1 MNKIQ
6 IIIFFLSISQI
17 AISQIS
23 NYNQSIVN
31 KFIENGDFEFGHS
44 YYDEALSEYTK
55 ALEFY
60 TKINSDQK
68 DTQYAFILFK
78 QAECLFMLDKA
89 TEAITKAEQAKNII
103 LQNTGRESIDY
114 VTVLSELATYYY
126 YSQATENANEKVL
139 EYTNELYYLAKT
151 PWGKKNL
158 NMSFCADIYNKINP
172 ADEKVFECYTYASRT
187 SDKNTIDYVSA
198 LIGIANYY
206 NITGFY
212 DKAKKYINKA
222 HETYIKHVNKFE
234 YIRNSTVEN
243 AMLKVEGL
251 IMQNEGNYNEA
262 AELFMQIVESY
273 NETKEISTYLESL
286 FMYINCLYSS
296 NEYIIS
302 PIQTGFENSSIKQHN
317 LTLAEYYT
325 NQFQE
330 QYEQLIDSGYPI
342 TQVYWEAEMILA
354 NIHNFKGEY
363 DEALKCLFAF
373 KEKLEEFGY
382 YEHYLY
388 TVCLMMIANNLSD
401 MHKYDEALQYQLAAT
416 QLTEKLYGK
425 DDEFYLNQISLL
437 SDYYFI
443 VEYTNLYYETC
454 KEILTLSEKLYGS
467 DSEQYAYALG
477 NLSDYYSSLGLGTSG
492 AKKALEYAL
501 EAVEILY
508 KIHNKVPLYVEK
520 NLFWLYLQL
529 DDKEEAYRLIKSI
542 IKNTQKFYGNDSQ
555 EYADCLLCLSF
566 TKEDEE
572 EAKLLLDKSLQI
584 IINQFG
590 TDSKEYLEFL
600 EKINDEES
608 NDSIRL
614 SNALIIKDLTEKFY
628 GKNSED
634 YAATLLDLTK
644 ILAYKNPQ
652 AAIKTLNKATQI
664 YTTFDKNR
672 MSYIKQYLLTAIELH
687 FLLGNDVVAYELN
700 NEAMELL
707 KNLNPM
713 YKESSTYFALLR
725 NLAYYKNH
733 IGEYEQ
739 TPEILLELINI
750 EEKLGITQHDDIM
763 LLFADTYTLLGKYE
777 EATRIYN
784 ELYECIIQ
792 DETRFTK
799 EYSTIAD
806 GMSSLYEN
814 LGDYDKSLFYA
825 IESYKSSNDI
835 STKGYEL
842 SQIGNIHYKL
852 GNFKKAIEYLDIAID
867 TETKVYGKVTSVE
880 IYHIKGEIYY
890 KTKNYEEALRQ
901 YMLAKENIETQ
912 LGTENLNY
920 AKTLISIAKIHIKLN
935 EYQTATNYR
944 NQAKEIIYKMNSGSK
959 KYNYISALCAID
971 YDLNDE
977 VSLKEDFQ
985 TVTDNYTK
993 IIKTNFQNLSAN
1005 ERTLFWENYKD
1016 WFEEQSP
1023 KFAYT
1028 YNAQEFST
1036 NAQFRSYQQRL
1047 AFEFRNRI
1055 Q

>member
-1 MNKIQ
+1 
-6 IIIFFLSISQI
+6 
-17 AISQIS
+17 
-23 NYNQSIVN
+23 
-31 KFIENGDFEFGHS
+31 
-44 YYDEALSEYTK
+44 
-55 ALEFY
+55 
-60 TKINSDQK
+60 
-68 DTQYAFILFK
+68 
-78 QAECLFMLDKA
+78 
-89 TEAITKAEQAKNII
+89 
-103 LQNTGRESIDY
+103 
-114 VTVLSELATYYY
+114 
-126 YSQATENANEKVL
+126 
-139 EYTNELYYLAKT
+139 
-151 PWGKKNL
+151 
-158 NMSFCADIYNKINP
+158 
-172 ADEKVFECYTYASRT
+172 
-187 SDKNTIDYVSA
+187 
-198 LIGIANYY
+198 
-206 NITGFY
+206 
-212 DKAKKYINKA
+212 
-222 HETYIKHVNKFE
+222 
-234 YIRNSTVEN
+234 
-243 AMLKVEGL
+243 
-251 IMQNEGNYNEA
+251 
-262 AELFMQIVESY
+262 
-273 NETKEISTYLESL
+273 
-286 FMYINCLYSS
+286 
-296 NEYIIS
+296 
-302 PIQTGFENSSIKQHN
+302 
-317 LTLAEYYT
+317 
-325 NQFQE
+325 
-330 QYEQLIDSGYPI
+330 
-342 TQVYWEAEMILA
+342 
-354 NIHNFKGEY
+354 
-363 DEALKCLFAF
+363 
-373 KEKLEEFGY
+373 
-382 YEHYLY
+382 
-388 TVCLMMIANNLSD
+388 
-401 MHKYDEALQYQLAAT
+401 MHKDNEALQYQLAAT

-425 DDEFYLNQISLL
+425 DDEFYLSQISLL

-443 VEYTNLYYETC
+443 IEYTNLYYETC

-467 DSEQYAYALG
+467 DSEQYAYALD
-477 NLSDYYSSLGLGTSG
+477 NLSDYYSSVELGTSG

-508 KIHNKVPLYVEK
+508 KTHKKVPLYVEK
-520 NLFWLYLQL
+520 RLFWLYLQL
-529 DDKEEAYRLIKSI
+529 DDKEEAFRLIKSI
-542 IKNTQKFYGNDSQ
+542 IKNTQKLYGNDSQ
-555 EYADCLLCLSF
+555 EYADCLLCLSY

-584 IINQFG
+584 IINQYG

-600 EKINDEES
+600 VKINDHEQT
-608 NDSIRL
+608 DSIRF
-614 SNALIIKDLTEKFY
+614 SNALIIKDLTAKFY
-628 GKNSED
+628 GKKSED

-652 AAIKTLNKATQI
+652 AAIKTLNEATQI

-672 MSYIKQYLLTAIELH
+672 MSYIKQYMLTAIELH

-739 TPEILLELINI
+739 TPEILSELINI

-852 GNFKKAIEYLDIAID
+852 GNFKKAIEYLDMAID
-867 TETKVYGKVTSVE
+867 NETEVYGYVTSVE
-880 IYHIKGEIYY
+880 IYLIKGEIYY

-912 LGTENLNY
+912 LGIENLNY
-920 AKTLISIAKIHIKLN
+920 AEILISIAKIHIKLN

-944 NQAKEIIYKMNSGSK
+944 NQAKEIIYKINSGSK
-959 KYNYISALCAID
+959 KYSYISALCTID

-1036 NAQFRSYQQRL
+1036 NAYNSILISKGLLLNSEIEFNNIIQESGDTIALKMYKELHTLKLLINKLRENPVSQLYTNIDSLEQIAQKQEKALVERSKDYGDYTQNLVITWHQVQSKLGKKDVAIEFVSFPLNADSTMYIAYVLRKGWQFPKIVKLFEEKQLKNIDTQLLYTSNQASRLVWQPLKELMSIFRL
-1047 AFEFRNRI
+1047 AENSI
-1055 Q
+1055 TSL